1 MRAVTQDEVIKN
13 DLSADMYEVPN
24 VYVEADYDVDPATGE
39 IVRGPE
45 EPAKDGEPKP
55 PEDKGAE
62 DGQQR
67 MTV

>member
-1 MRAVTQDEVIKN
+1 M
-13 DLSADMYEVPN
+13 
-24 VYVEADYDVDPATGE
+24 DPATGE

-55 PEDKGAE
+55 REDKGTE